1 MISAYYEG
9 INASLDSLQK
19 ILPEHAKK
27 AGWNVKDI
35 VSSSD
40 NVKFELKKGFL
51 DKATIT
57 VKLFAQDASLEV
69 QAPKESMKRDLMD
82 VAETAITNSCAN
94 PAAVVVWR
102 KQEQIRAQAAVKSWA
117 PDWNPNAPVQSQE
130 QAAPVQVAKP
140 ETPKP
145 PAPKL
150 EACMHCTAPLTCD
163 PEEVLVICNY
173 CGYVNNT
180 TGEQPPRYSMLPVVV
195 DGSKAMEIAK
205 DHVAKGVLVTR
216 GMAER
221 AEWGSII
228 LRYVP
233 NWAVTIQLNGYVEG
247 KRAIMKTK
255 SAKGQVAQE
264 VAFRAMGGALGG
276 LFGGAGKGAG
286 EALVDRTER
295 MSISE
300 TMDVSIVARKA
311 AEFQPDAGAYKIP
324 LDKKEPFRKTGDE
337 TLNVEISD
345 KAAAERAKSLA
356 LQQLR
361 TRYTVVKQFSV
372 GANPF
377 DDSELIYSPW
387 WFIEYR
393 MGGKS
398 FSVIVDACNGSVI
411 AGQRPWL
418 PKRATKGR

>member
-1 MISAYYEG
+1 MTSARYREIG
-9 INASLDSLQK
+9 ARMENLQGT
-19 ILPEHAKK
+19 LPEYIKQ
-27 AGWNVKDI
+27 AGWSVKKLI
-35 VSSSD
+35 PGQNSFM
-40 NVKFELKKGFL
+40 FELKKGFFE
-51 DKATIT
+51 KAVIK
-57 VKLFAQDASLEV
+57 VRGVPEDVYIEV
-69 QAPKESMKRDLMD
+69 DGPQGLMD
-82 VAETAITNSCAN
+82 MVEQALANSCAN
-94 PAAVVVWR
+94 PATLIGWKEQA
-102 KQEQIRAQAAVKSWA
+102 KQQAMEFAKASAAAQASVSA
-117 PDWNPNAPVQSQE
+117 PAPTPPMP
-130 QAAPVQVAKP
+130 A
-140 ETPKP
+140 PKP
-145 PAPKL
+145 AAPKL
-150 EACMHCTAPLTCD
+150 EACMHCAAPLTYD

-173 CGYVNNT
+173 CGYINNT
-180 TGEQPPRYSMLPVVV
+180 TSEQPPRYSMLPVVV
-195 DGSKAMEIAK
+195 NGSQAMEIAK
-205 DHVAKGVLVTR
+205 DHVGKGILVTR

-233 NWAVTIQLNGYVEG
+233 NWAVTIQLDGNVEG
-247 KRAIMKTK
+247 KRALIKTK
-255 SAKGQVAQE
+255 DTKGQVAQE
-264 VAFRAMGGALGG
+264 VAMQALGSALGG
-276 LFGGAGKGAG
+276 LFGGAGRGAG
-286 EALVDRTER
+286 KALGDRTER
-295 MSISE
+295 MSVSE
-300 TMDVSIVARKA
+300 AMDVSVVARKA

-393 MGGKS
+393 MGGRS
-398 FSVIVDACNGSVI
+398 FSVIIDACNGSVI

-418 PKRATKGR
+418 PKK

>member
-1 MISAYYEG
+1 MD
-9 INASLDSLQK
+9 NLQK
-19 ILPEHAKK
+19 AIPEHIQQVGWSVKK
-27 AGWNVKDI
+27 LISGPN
-35 VSSSD
+35 SFM
-40 NVKFELKKGFL
+40 FELKKGFL
-51 DKATIT
+51 EKAVIKVRGTP
-57 VKLFAQDASLEV
+57 QDVYVEV
-69 QAPKESMKRDLMD
+69 DGQQGLMD
-82 VAETAITNSCAN
+82 IVEQALASSCDN
-94 PAAVVVWR
+94 PAAIVGWKMQAEQRAMELAKASAVV
-102 KQEQIRAQAAVKSWA
+102 AQPPA
-117 PDWNPNAPVQSQE
+117 PSAP
-130 QAAPVQVAKP
+130 APTPPPPA
-140 ETPKP
+140 PKP

-150 EACMHCTAPLTCD
+150 EACLHCAAPLTYD

-205 DHVAKGVLVTR
+205 DHVAKGILVTR

-221 AEWGSII
+221 AEWGSIV

-233 NWAVTIQLNGYVEG
+233 NWAVTVQLNGYVEG
-247 KRAIMKTK
+247 KRALIKTK

-264 VAFRAMGGALGG
+264 VAIRAIGGALGG

-286 EALVDRTER
+286 NALADRTER

-311 AEFQPDAGAYKIP
+311 AEFQPDADAYKIP

-337 TLNVEISD
+337 ALNVEISD

-393 MGGKS
+393 MGGRS
-398 FSVIVDACNGSVI
+398 FSVIIDACNGSVI

-418 PKRATKGR
+418 PKGTTKGR